1 MPEGD
6 SCMRAAQ
13 AAMEVVNEEC
23 GREDMEIREIQDGMF
38 IEIPTEAAEMID
50 EAGNSPVPLENFEE
64 LMEKSNFIRSWI
76 GGIVSSEGVDNDPNS
91 TNFAERAYTFGQSVF
106 DDPLDFGPEDLV
118 GTDALKEIA
127 EAA

>member
-23 GREDMEIREIQDGMF
+23 GREDMEIREVEDGMF
-38 IEIPTEAAEMID
+38 IEIPTEAAEMMD
-50 EAGNSPVPLENFEE
+50 SAGNSPVPLDNFTQ
-64 LMEKSNFIRSWI
+64 LMEDSNFLRSWI
-76 GGIVSSEGVDNDPNS
+76 GGIITSEGVEADPNS
-91 TNFAERAYTFGQSVF
+91 DNFAERAYTFGKAVL
-106 DDPLDFGPEDLV
+106 DDPLDFEAEDMV
-118 GTDALKEIA
+118 GSDALEAIA